1 MHEFRDK
8 LSIVKFLVVIVYQKS
23 SLQPHIDENSS
34 NGTLE
39 IININNTHILL
50 NLILTNQR
58 LSLKATQ
65 ILSQAEAGEV
75 QVLIPT
81 LVLAELT
88 HIAQKKRVKVTIEQL
103 LEKINQGDG
112 FTIVSFDF
120 PIFQI
125 MLQLP
130 ENWDIHDRIIAAT
143 VSYYQAI
150 LITRNDM
157 LRDSSELKTVW
168 D

>member
-1 MHEFRDK
+1 MDTYVVDTHALAWFVSEDK
-8 LSIVKFLVVIVYQKS
+8 
-23 SLQPHIDENSS
+23 
-34 NGTLE
+34 
-39 IININNTHILL
+39 
-50 NLILTNQR
+50 R
-58 LSLKATQ
+58 LSQKATQ

-88 HIAQKKRVKVTIEQL
+88 HIAQKKRVAVTIEEL
-103 LEKINQGDG
+103 MEKIARGDG
-112 FTIVSFDF
+112 FKIVSFDIL
-120 PIFQI
+120 IFQT

-143 VSYYQAI
+143 ASYYQAT
-150 LITRNDM
+150 LITRDDM
-157 LRDSSELKTVW
+157 LRDSSELKTIW

>member
-1 MHEFRDK
+1 MDTY
-8 LSIVKFLVVIVYQKS
+8 VV
-23 SLQPHIDENSS
+23 D
-34 NGTLE
+34 
-39 IININNTHILL
+39 THALAWFVSAD
-50 NLILTNQR
+50 QR
-58 LSLKATQ
+58 LSPKATQ
-65 ILSQAEAGEV
+65 ILIKAEAGEV

-88 HIAQKKRVKVTIEQL
+88 HIAQKKRVKVTTKEL
-103 LEKINQGDG
+103 LGKINQGDG

-120 PIFQI
+120 PIFQV

-143 VSYYQAI
+143 ASYYQAI
-150 LITRNDM
+150 LITRDDM

>member
-1 MHEFRDK
+1 MPFSGKIRLEMDTY
-8 LSIVKFLVVIVYQKS
+8 VV
-23 SLQPHIDENSS
+23 D
-34 NGTLE
+34 
-39 IININNTHILL
+39 THVLAWFVSED
-50 NLILTNQR
+50 NR
-58 LSLKATQ
+58 LSPKAEQ
-65 ILSQAEAGEV
+65 ILRQAEAGEV

-88 HIAQKKRVKVTIEQL
+88 HIAQKKRVTVTIEEL
-103 LEKINQGDG
+103 LEKIERSDG

-120 PIFQI
+120 PIFQT

-143 VSYYQAI
+143 ASYYQST
-150 LITRNDM
+150 LITRDQILGNFP
-157 LRDSSELKTVW
+157 ELKTVW

>member
-1 MHEFRDK
+1 MDTY
-8 LSIVKFLVVIVYQKS
+8 VV
-23 SLQPHIDENSS
+23 D
-34 NGTLE
+34 
-39 IININNTHILL
+39 THALAWFVSED
-50 NLILTNQR
+50 NR
-58 LSLKATQ
+58 LSPKARE

-75 QVLIPT
+75 HVLIPT

-88 HIAQKKRVKVTIEQL
+88 HIAQKKKISLTIEKL

-120 PIFQI
+120 PIVQT

-143 VSYYQAI
+143 ASYYQAI
-150 LITRNDM
+150 LITRDEI
-157 LRDSSELKTVW
+157 LRNASDINTVW

>member
-1 MHEFRDK
+1 MDTY
-8 LSIVKFLVVIVYQKS
+8 VV
-23 SLQPHIDENSS
+23 D
-34 NGTLE
+34 
-39 IININNTHILL
+39 THVLAWFVSED
-50 NLILTNQR
+50 NR
-58 LSLKATQ
+58 LSPKAEQ
-65 ILSQAEAGEV
+65 ILRQAEAGEV

-88 HIAQKKRVKVTIEQL
+88 HIAQKKRVTVTIEEL
-103 LEKINQGDG
+103 LEKIERSDG

-120 PIFQI
+120 PIFQT

-143 VSYYQAI
+143 ASYYQST
-150 LITRNDM
+150 LITRDQILGNFP
-157 LRDSSELKTVW
+157 ELKTVW

>member
-1 MHEFRDK
+1 MDTYVVDTHALAWFVSEDK
-8 LSIVKFLVVIVYQKS
+8 
-23 SLQPHIDENSS
+23 
-34 NGTLE
+34 
-39 IININNTHILL
+39 
-50 NLILTNQR
+50 R
-58 LSLKATQ
+58 LSPKSEQ

-88 HIAQKKRVKVTIEQL
+88 HIAQKKRVAVTIKEL
-103 LEKINQGDG
+103 LEKIERGNG

-120 PIFQI
+120 PIFQT

-143 VSYYQAI
+143 ASYYQAT
-150 LITRNDM
+150 LITRDEM
-157 LRDSSELKTVW
+157 LQDSSEVKTVW
-168 D
+168 N

>member
-1 MHEFRDK
+1 MQFSDK
-8 LSIVKFLVVIVYQKS
+8 IRLEMDTYVVDTHALVWFISEDK
-23 SLQPHIDENSS
+23 
-34 NGTLE
+34 
-39 IININNTHILL
+39 
-50 NLILTNQR
+50 R
-58 LSLKATQ
+58 LSLTATQ

-88 HIAQKKRVKVTIEQL
+88 HIAQKKKIAVTIEKL

-112 FTIVSFDF
+112 FNIVSFDF
-120 PIFQI
+120 PIFQT

-143 VSYYQAI
+143 ASYYQAI
-150 LITRNDM
+150 LITRDEM
-157 LRDSSELKTVW
+157 LRDCDEVKTVW

>member
-1 MHEFRDK
+1 MQFGGKIKLEMDTYVVDTHVLAWFIGEDK
-8 LSIVKFLVVIVYQKS
+8 
-23 SLQPHIDENSS
+23 
-34 NGTLE
+34 
-39 IININNTHILL
+39 
-50 NLILTNQR
+50 R
-58 LSLKATQ
+58 LSPKAEQ
-65 ILSQAEAGEV
+65 ILSQAEAGEA

-88 HIAQKKRVKVTIEQL
+88 HIAQKKRVAVTIEEL
-103 LEKINQGDG
+103 LDKIERGDG

-120 PIFQI
+120 PIFQT
-125 MLQLP
+125 MLKLP

-143 VSYYQAI
+143 ASYYQAI
-150 LITRNDM
+150 LITRDEM

>member
-1 MHEFRDK
+1 MDTYVVDTHALAWFVSEDK
-8 LSIVKFLVVIVYQKS
+8 
-23 SLQPHIDENSS
+23 
-34 NGTLE
+34 
-39 IININNTHILL
+39 
-50 NLILTNQR
+50 R
-58 LSLKATQ
+58 LSPTATQ
-65 ILSQAEAGEV
+65 ILCQAETGEV

-88 HIAQKKRVKVTIEQL
+88 HIAQKKKIAVTIETL

-112 FTIVSFDF
+112 FNIVSFDF
-120 PIFQI
+120 PIFQT

-143 VSYYQAI
+143 ASYYQAI
-150 LITRNDM
+150 LITRDEM
-157 LRDSSELKTVW
+157 LRDSYEVKTVW

>member
-1 MHEFRDK
+1 MDTYVVDTHVLAWFVCEDK
-8 LSIVKFLVVIVYQKS
+8 
-23 SLQPHIDENSS
+23 
-34 NGTLE
+34 
-39 IININNTHILL
+39 
-50 NLILTNQR
+50 R
-58 LSLKATQ
+58 LSPKASQ
-65 ILSQAEAGEV
+65 ILCQAEAGEA

-88 HIAQKKRVKVTIEQL
+88 HIAQKKRVAVTVEEF
-103 LEKINQGDG
+103 LEKIERGDG

-120 PIFQI
+120 PIFQT

-143 VSYYQAI
+143 ASYYQAI
-150 LITRNDM
+150 LITRDDM
-157 LRDSSELKTVW
+157 LRDSPELKTVW